1 MDEDNL
7 NKAEI
12 EEDITET
19 GIQEKGNNQFL
30 HLRLQVLQLKVQIQ
44 DQIVQAMIAEPV
56 FYLLSYLA

>member
-30 HLRLQVLQLKVQIQ
+30 HLRLQVLPLKVQIQ